1 MAEIDRSQSV
11 TFVWNYPNWGGAQIA
26 FLSIVRNAPPGW
38 HFRILLPR
46 EASSEIVGFFESY
59 NVEIAFLNS
68 AYDSRASEGLM
79 AKLRRQ
85 WRRVRSEAEIYIYCR
100 RNLSPNSVVHISL
113 APWQSWIVLYLLS
126 RRFRTTATVHN
137 SIPVGNPA
145 WREAIW
151 GWRLNFLLKRRR
163 FQLFAANLDAV
174 NGLRRY
180 VNESLWDKITLTRDS
195 INPVEIQGVLDAQFD
210 RDARLA
216 GNDIPTDRFIVL
228 CVGQFID
235 RKGRWVFLDA
245 ARQALASD
253 SSLYFV
259 WVGPERP
266 GGPDLER
273 IAEYGLDGSFKFV
286 LSSTLGARRQDI
298 LEFFRVADLFVLAS
312 FLEGLPISIIEA
324 MALGIPTVSTNING
338 IPEAIIDEE
347 TGILVEPGDAT
358 ALSQAMIRLRSDDV
372 LRNRIS
378 TECRKFAVKNFD
390 ERVSASIVFDRYLNG
405 G

>member
-137 SIPVGNPA
+137 SIPAGNPA

-151 GWRLNFLLKRRR
+151 GWRLNFLLKHRR

-216 GNDIPTDRFIVL
+216 GNDIPRDRFIVL

-245 ARQALASD
+245 ARRALASD

-259 WVGPERP
+259 WVGPELP